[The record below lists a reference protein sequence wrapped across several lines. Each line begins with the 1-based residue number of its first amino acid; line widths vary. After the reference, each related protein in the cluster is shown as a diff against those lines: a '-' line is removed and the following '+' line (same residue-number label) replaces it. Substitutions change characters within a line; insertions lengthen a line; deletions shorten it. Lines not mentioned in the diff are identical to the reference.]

1 MNINSACILEDRGI
15 LFIDGVDAKDFLQ
28 NIITNDINKVSD
40 HNSCFA
46 SLLNPQGKFLFEF
59 LVIQHKK
66 GYFIDCEKNQINEL
80 FKQLSLYKLRSSV
93 QILNLSNEFVVAAL
107 SYEKFKSMEGSKD
120 QLGFTLKYREDPILL
135 DPRNKKLG
143 ARLVINLEKLYL
155 SLKKLNLKSTKHKEY
170 YNLSFELGIAQQ
182 NTDKLKN
189 KIFGI
194 ECNFDELNAIDF
206 KKGCYIGQENTSRI
220 KLKNKLTKRLLP
232 IKVIEGDISAG
243 QSIFIEK
250 TEIGKVLI
258 DKNYPF
264 AIIKHTSEKFNF
276 DLIFKINNAT
286 IRIIKPKWLN
296 LNWQNPKKSKQGYF
310 YLIISNKSKH

>member
-155 SLKKLNLKSTKHKEY
+155 SLKKLDLKSTKHEEY

-250 TEIGKVLI
+250 TEIGKILI

-264 AIIKHTSEKFNF
+264 AVIKHTSEKFNF

-296 LNWQNPKKSKQGYF
+296 F
-310 YLIISNKSKH
+310 

>member
-155 SLKKLNLKSTKHKEY
+155 SLKKLDLKSTKHEEY

-258 DKNYPF
+258 DENYPF
-264 AIIKHTSEKFNF
+264 AVIKHTSEKFNF

-296 LNWQNPKKSKQGYF
+296 F
-310 YLIISNKSKH
+310 